1 MLSSYPRA
9 GVPSGASTGAFE
21 AHELRDGEKRYGGK
35 GVLKAVKAIES
46 QIAPKIKGLDST
58 DQRKIDQLMIDLDGT
73 PTKSNLGAN
82 AILGVSLAVARAS
95 AESAK
100 ESLFLQALEPR
111 AFGGVQ
117 AHSRYREEPFG
128 RLLRTAEYIGV
139 ISFGTKEEADRAA
152 SKVRAMHKALGLD
165 VPELLLWVHN
175 GFTDSLLDIAMR
187 SGMNF
192 SKADQ
197 DRYVKEQLIAAKLIG
212 LDPAICPSNVD
223 ELNAYYENKRHELVA
238 DKLITRVKSVDENIA
253 QVTKS
258 SQVDNLAQALQGE
271 AEVGQFLL
279 SFVAMFPKQEIEPHL
294 NLYSI
299 ALKRALSLLLRG
311 HLQ

>member
-1 MLSSYPRA
+1 MSMLAP
-9 GVPSGASTGAFE
+9 
-21 AHELRDGEKRYGGK
+21 EL
-35 GVLKAVKAIES
+35 
-46 QIAPKIKGLDST
+46 T
-58 DQRKIDQLMIDLDGT
+58 FGT
-73 PTKSNLGAN
+73 PDTISNDQGYFGPETITWRIHSDVMAVVG
-82 AILGVSLAVARAS
+82 GVRA
-95 AESAK
+95 
-100 ESLFLQALEPR
+100 LFLQALEPR

-197 DRYVKEQLIAAKLIG
+197 DRYVKEQLIAAELIG

-238 DKLITRVKSVDENIA
+238 DKAVRESARFIFLPPMSKFFRYLTP
-253 QVTKS
+253 
-258 SQVDNLAQALQGE
+258 SQIMWAIV
-271 AEVGQFLL
+271 VSL
-279 SFVAMFPKQEIEPHL
+279 SFASLPRWVRKMYGDSWRGSTLAGPRFADASTNLTLKILRRILLKLPNKAKKGPHVQAAEIR
-294 NLYSI
+294 
-299 ALKRALSLLLRG
+299 LKRKINLVF
-311 HLQ
+311 